1 MKNRLGILQLVWV
14 VLRNLNELPKR
25 TVRGFCVQTLP
36 RPLDPGL
43 EDEIPYKLEAQ
54 GLKNPRL

>member
-1 MKNRLGILQLVWV
+1 MQFPMPNSSLTISKTNSSWFLCSD
-14 VLRNLNELPKR
+14 
-25 TVRGFCVQTLP
+25 TS

-54 GLKNPRL
+54 GLKNPHLGTAIMTLGL